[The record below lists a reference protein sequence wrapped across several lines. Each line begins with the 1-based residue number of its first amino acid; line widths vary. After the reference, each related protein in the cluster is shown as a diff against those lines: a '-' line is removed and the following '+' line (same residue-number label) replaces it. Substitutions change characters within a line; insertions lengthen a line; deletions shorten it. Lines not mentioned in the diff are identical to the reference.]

1 MPEHK
6 QSNAS
11 EKKKHTQ
18 KLKTFGGVSST
29 ENKIMSLITHL

>member
-11 EKKKHTQ
+11 EKEETHIQ

-29 ENKIMSLITHL
+29 EN